1 MQPGDVVVMMTD
13 GVSGAYPGGEEAMR
27 EAIAKLCWLH
37 PQAIGEKLIAQAVAQ
52 GEVKDDM
59 CVLCARVT
67 KTEIE

>member
-1 MQPGDVVVMMTD
+1 
-13 GVSGAYPGGEEAMR
+13 MR
-27 EAIAKLCWLH
+27 EASAKLCWLH